1 MKKLK
6 PHTVDWAQIER
17 FLASADK
24 KLASARKI
32 LAFDEEACLQQAYEA
47 MLKASLGFMFSH
59 GFRARS
65 QPGHH
70 IAIID
75 FVRSR
80 IDKKHAGLL
89 VVFDRLR
96 RKRNLALYDDTGFI
110 SQHDAE
116 QALESARD
124 YFENDPRRYCSPK
137 ALSRNACPSLE
148 REPQPEFQLPG
159 GTEGVDACSHPD
171 AVHVVACASSAV
183 NLSRGSRQQS
193 VERVP
198 RQIKV
203 SEVEDVVKPG
213 AGLHRESLT
222 NLVRP

>member
-1 MKKLK
+1 L
-6 PHTVDWAQIER
+6 TGRNDR

-24 KLASARKI
+24 KLVSARKI

-96 RKRNLALYDDTGFI
+96 RKRNTALYDDTGFVSAQSWEPAGQI
-110 SQHDAE
+110 DS
-116 QALESARD
+116 LEPSACRHRG
-124 YFENDPRRYCSPK
+124 RRPIAPFSLSGVRPDLVYCSTRRDARQLQNSTVQPFSPG
-137 ALSRNACPSLE
+137 LLE
-148 REPQPEFQLPG
+148 RRRLSGQP
-159 GTEGVDACSHPD
+159 
-171 AVHVVACASSAV
+171 
-183 NLSRGSRQQS
+183 
-193 VERVP
+193 
-198 RQIKV
+198 
-203 SEVEDVVKPG
+203 
-213 AGLHRESLT
+213 
-222 NLVRP
+222 

>member
-6 PHTVDWAQIER
+6 PHTVDGAQIER
-17 FLASADK
+17 FLTGTDK

-80 IDKKHAGLL
+80 VDKKSAG
-89 VVFDRLR
+89 RL
-96 RKRNLALYDDTGFI
+96 
-110 SQHDAE
+110 
-116 QALESARD
+116 
-124 YFENDPRRYCSPK
+124 
-137 ALSRNACPSLE
+137 
-148 REPQPEFQLPG
+148 
-159 GTEGVDACSHPD
+159 
-171 AVHVVACASSAV
+171 
-183 NLSRGSRQQS
+183 
-193 VERVP
+193 
-198 RQIKV
+198 
-203 SEVEDVVKPG
+203 
-213 AGLHRESLT
+213 
-222 NLVRP
+222 